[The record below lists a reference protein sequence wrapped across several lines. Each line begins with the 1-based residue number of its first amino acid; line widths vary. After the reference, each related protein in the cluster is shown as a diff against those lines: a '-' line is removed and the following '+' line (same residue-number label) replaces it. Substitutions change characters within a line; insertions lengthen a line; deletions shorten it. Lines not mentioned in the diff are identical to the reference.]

1 MKVVIGL
8 GNPGNKYTNTRH
20 NVGFMVVDKFI
31 KGSKDV
37 CFTKKYR
44 DSVISKC
51 IIEGEEILFV
61 KPQLFMNLSGG
72 PTKRIVEKHSCNLD
86 DILVIL
92 DDINLPLGKT
102 RIREKGSSGG
112 HNGLKSISNHLKTTC
127 FPRLRI
133 GVGSSQPEDTKNFV
147 LSRFTKEENK
157 VIQGI
162 LGKAC
167 KAIKYWV
174 TTDINNCMS
183 LFN

>member
-1 MKVVIGL
+1 MKIVIGL

-31 KGSKDV
+31 KSCNV
-37 CFTKKYR
+37 SFTKKYR

-72 PTKRIVEKHSCNLD
+72 PTKRIVEKHNCNLD
-86 DILVIL
+86 EILVIL
-92 DDINLPLGKT
+92 DDINLPLGKA

-133 GVGSSQPEDTKNFV
+133 GIGKGQPEDTKNFV
-147 LSRFTKEENK
+147 LSRFTKEENN
-157 VIQGI
+157 VIQGV
-162 LGKAC
+162 LDEAC
-167 KAIKYWV
+167 KAINYWV

>member
-1 MKVVIGL
+1 MKIVIGL
-8 GNPGNKYTNTRH
+8 GNPGSKYTKTRH

-31 KGSKDV
+31 KNSNVG
-37 CFTKKYR
+37 FTKKYR

-72 PTKRIVEKHSCNLD
+72 PTKRIVEKYGCNLD
-86 DILVIL
+86 EILVIL

-133 GVGSSQPEDTKNFV
+133 GVGSCHPEDTKDFV
-147 LSRFTKEENK
+147 LSRFTKEEND
-157 VIQGI
+157 VIQGV
-162 LGKAC
+162 LDKAC
-167 KAIKYWV
+167 KAINYWV

>member
-8 GNPGNKYTNTRH
+8 GNPGNKYTKTRH
-20 NVGFMVVDKFI
+20 NIGFAVIDKFI
-31 KGSKDV
+31 KSCEVG
-37 CFTKKYR
+37 FTKKYR

-61 KPQLFMNLSGG
+61 KPQLFMNLSGA
-72 PTKRIVEKHSCNLD
+72 PTKRIIEKYNCSLCE
-86 DILVIL
+86 IFVIL
-92 DDINLPLGKT
+92 DDINLPLGKI

-133 GVGSSQPEDTKNFV
+133 GVGNSLQENTKDFV
-147 LSRFTKEENK
+147 LSRFSREESG
-157 VIQGI
+157 VIQAT
-162 LGKAC
+162 LDKAC
-167 KAIKYWV
+167 KVINCWV
-174 TTDINNCMS
+174 TTDINNCMG

>member
-1 MKVVIGL
+1 MKIVIGL
-8 GNPGNKYTNTRH
+8 GNPGNKYSETRH
-20 NVGFMVVDKFI
+20 NAGFMVVDKFI
-31 KGSKDV
+31 ESYNVGL
-37 CFTKKYR
+37 TEKYR

-51 IIEGEEILFV
+51 IVESEEILFV

-72 PTKRIVEKHSCNLD
+72 PTKRIIEKYSCNLEE
-86 DILVIL
+86 ILVVL

-133 GVGSSQPEDTKNFV
+133 GIGDSHPEITKDFV
-147 LSRFTKEENK
+147 LSRFTKEEK
-157 VIQGI
+157 DVINGV
-162 LGKAC
+162 LDEAC
-167 KAIKYWV
+167 KAIIYWI
-174 TTDINNCMS
+174 TTDIRKCMS

>member
-20 NVGFMVVDKFI
+20 NAGFMVVDKFI
-31 KGSKDV
+31 KSSNVG
-37 CFTKKYR
+37 FTKKYR

-61 KPQLFMNLSGG
+61 KPQLFMNLSGV
-72 PTKRIVEKHSCNLD
+72 PTKRIVEKYSCNLD
-86 DILVIL
+86 EILVIL

-133 GVGSSQPEDTKNFV
+133 GIGNCQPEDTKDFV
-147 LSRFTKEENK
+147 LSRFTKEENN
-157 VIQGI
+157 VIQGV
-162 LGKAC
+162 LDKAC
-167 KAIKYWV
+167 KAINYWV